1 MNPTDAELER
11 LTGEPHIG
19 GYPLQSGM
27 PPPRATINE
36 LAEQAGAVI
45 RTKFGKPV
53 NLDELEKFADL
64 IIEQCCYQVRE
75 IDAMQIRDY
84 FFGEKN
90 ERRTF

>member
-1 MNPTDAELER
+1 MNPTDFELER

-19 GYPLQSGM
+19 GYPLYSGLP
-27 PPPRATINE
+27 PPPRTIINE

-75 IDAMQIRDY
+75 IDAMQIRDH
-84 FFGEKN
+84 FWSKQ
-90 ERRTF
+90 